1 MAELKKTEGK
11 GDVEHYLSI
20 LECDLKSYTQV
31 SMYLSRET
39 SCGLLNKVQMDFC
52 HRGLENMTVMTKKKT
67 GLGYVKKPKMNIL
80 KRDDLMKKTIL
91 GVHDRKSRYHQYV
104 QLYPS

>member
-1 MAELKKTEGK
+1 M
-11 GDVEHYLSI
+11 EHYLSI
-20 LECDLKSYTQV
+20 EECDLKNYTQV

-39 SCGLLNKVQMDFC
+39 SCGLLNKVQMEFC
-52 HRGLENMTVMTKKKT
+52 HRGLENMTVMTKNKNRARVCQKTKDEHIKKRRS
-67 GLGYVKKPKMNIL
+67 YEKDNF
-80 KRDDLMKKTIL
+80 

>member
-52 HRGLENMTVMTKKKT
+52 HRELENMTVMTKKKNQ
-67 GLGYVKKPKMNIL
+67 G
-80 KRDDLMKKTIL
+80 
-91 GVHDRKSRYHQYV
+91 
-104 QLYPS
+104 